1 MKTATL
7 TPLVLGAASL
17 LMLSACN
24 KTPTTAPSAGGSG
37 GPGIGFAG
45 GVELKIDIP
54 KETISGT
61 PRPRIKLPNLMPE
74 IKKFPEFLVPE
85 NTLLL
90 SKGKKVTSSDD
101 FPMLGELSFITDG
114 DKEAGD
120 GYFVELTEGT
130 QWVQID
136 LEKSNS
142 LYAILVWHFHS
153 EPRRAYHDVIVQ
165 VSDDPEFKSG
175 VTTLFNNDYDNS
187 SKLGQ
192 GAARPYIETRYG
204 LLVYPQGIKGR
215 YVRLYSR
222 GNTSNGGNHYI
233 EVEVYGKPE

>member
-1 MKTATL
+1 MKIATL
-7 TPLVLGAASL
+7 PTLALGTASL

-24 KTPTTAPSAGGSG
+24 KTPTTDPTAGGSG
-37 GPGIGFAG
+37 DPGIGTSG
-45 GVELKIDIP
+45 GVEFKFDIP
-54 KETISGT
+54 KELITGT
-61 PRPRIKLPNLMPE
+61 EVPIKVPNLMPE
-74 IKKFPEFLVPE
+74 IEKLPKYSVPKG
-85 NTLLL
+85 TLLL

-101 FPMLGELSFITDG
+101 FPIIGELSVITDG
-114 DKEAGD
+114 DKEADD

-136 LEKSNS
+136 LEKSNP

-153 EPRRAYHDVIVQ
+153 QKRAYHDVIVQ

-204 LLVYPQGIKGR
+204 LLVNPQGTKGR

-222 GNTSNGGNHYI
+222 GSTSNGGNHYI

>member
-1 MKTATL
+1 MKTATR
-7 TPLVLGAASL
+7 TNLVLGAASL

-24 KTPTTAPSAGGSG
+24 KTSTTAPSAGGSG

-74 IKKFPEFLVPE
+74 IKKFPKFLVPE

-101 FPMLGELSFITDG
+101 LPILGELSCITDG
-114 DKEAGD
+114 DKENGE
-120 GYFVELTEGT
+120 GHFVELAEGT

-142 LYAILVWHFHS
+142 LYAILVWHFHNLK
-153 EPRRAYHDVIVQ
+153 RAYHDVIVQ
-165 VSDDPEFKSG
+165 VSDDPEFKTD

-187 SKLGQ
+187 SKLGK
-192 GAARPYIETRYG
+192 GISRPYIETRYG
-204 LLVYPQGIKGR
+204 LLVNPKGIEGR

-222 GNTSNGGNHYI
+222 GSTVTGFNHYI